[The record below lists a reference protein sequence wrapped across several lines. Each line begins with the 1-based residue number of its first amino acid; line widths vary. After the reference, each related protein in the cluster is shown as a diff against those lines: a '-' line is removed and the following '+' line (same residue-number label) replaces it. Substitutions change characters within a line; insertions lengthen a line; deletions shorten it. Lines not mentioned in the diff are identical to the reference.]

1 MDELSLVI
9 EGIRIKLKKL
19 LIRTN
24 RLKGRVS
31 ELERENKRLQ
41 DDLRT
46 SSDRI
51 EELEKDLAHTQAAS
65 FLGTTD
71 TDRAKQKIDELLREI
86 EKTNMLLKR

>member
-1 MDELSLVI
+1 MDELNLVI

-19 LIRTN
+19 LIRTG
-24 RLKGRVS
+24 RLQGRVG
-31 ELERENKRLQ
+31 ELEKENKRLQ

-51 EELEKDLAHTQAAS
+51 EELEKDLAHTLAAR
-65 FLGTTD
+65 LIGMED

>member
-1 MDELSLVI
+1 MDELNLVI

-19 LIRTN
+19 LIRTG
-24 RLKGRVS
+24 RLQGRVG
-31 ELERENKRLQ
+31 ELEKENKRLQ

-51 EELEKDLAHTQAAS
+51 EELEKDLAHTQAAR
-65 FLGTTD
+65 LIGMED